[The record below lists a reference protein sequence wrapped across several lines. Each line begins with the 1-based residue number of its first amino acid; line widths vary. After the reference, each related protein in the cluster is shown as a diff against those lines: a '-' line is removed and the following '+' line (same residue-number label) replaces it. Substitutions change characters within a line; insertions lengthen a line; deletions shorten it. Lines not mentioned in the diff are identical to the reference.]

1 MTANSQPD
9 LSEAMRMRDVALE
22 ALEDA
27 KGQDIAVLDVTS
39 LTDICD
45 FMVVATGTSDRHVR
59 TLADRVLERM
69 HEAGWRQMGMEGED
83 ARDWVLVD
91 FVDVVIHIMRSETRK
106 RYDLESLW
114 DKTFGELRHEPR
126 GEGDTAEDE
135 EPHLTAEEAA
145 KILRS
150 GGSA

>member
-1 MTANSQPD
+1 MTETTEPD
-9 LSEAMRMRDVALE
+9 LSEAIRMRDIALD

-45 FMVVATGTSDRHVR
+45 FMMVATGTSDRHVR

-69 HEAGWRQMGMEGED
+69 HDAGWRQMGVEGED
-83 ARDWVLVD
+83 AKDWVLVD
-91 FVDVVIHIMRSETRK
+91 FVDIVVHIMRGETRK

-114 DKTFGELRHEPR
+114 DKTFGELRHEPMV
-126 GEGDTAEDE
+126 EGEDE
-135 EPHLTAEEAA
+135 EEHLTAGAA
-145 KILRS
+145 AEILRS